1 MRATTR
7 ARVERRSERG
17 ATSAGA
23 IVAALVAAALVTL
36 GIFLFIGRED
46 TGSDPSADPGTA
58 PAPEDLAECTQ
69 LIIAASP
76 EKAGV
81 LGASVDAY
89 NATNPEVDGSCVFA
103 QVVRIGSGTAAIA
116 LSRGWD
122 EQVDGPSPDVWSP
135 AASAWGEIASVQAQ
149 ENDQPDIFP
158 SEGPSI
164 ATSPL
169 VVAMP
174 RPMAE
179 ALGWPDAQIGWADL
193 AGIAQDPAGWGSAG
207 HPEWGAFR
215 LGKTNPNFST
225 SGLNAT
231 IATYFAATGTSSDL
245 TVANV
250 EDDATSEFVAG
261 VESAVVHY
269 GDTSL
274 TFLSNLLRADREGRS
289 LSYVSAVTV
298 EEKSVLDYNDGN
310 PAADPALTST
320 EPPSVPL
327 VAVYPTEGTLVSDNP
342 WFVLDAEWV
351 DEAKRAA
358 AGDLL
363 AYLLSEESQQRFA
376 DDGFRAAD
384 GSPSERITPANG
396 LLPDQPTTIL
406 APPGGTVLDAILRSW
421 EDNRKPA
428 RVLMVL
434 DVSGSM
440 GDTVSGSGS
449 SRLALAQEA
458 TLVALEGF
466 AEQDEVGLWIFSS
479 EQAQNSD
486 VPYTPL
492 VEVAPA
498 GASLPQIEQVVPNLI
513 PNGGT
518 GLYATTKAAHAA
530 LESDATDARIEAVV
544 VLTDGVNEHPDND
557 LAAVLEQL
565 ETEPGQASVR
575 VFTIGYG
582 EDADQETLQAIAEA
596 SDARS
601 YNASDPLAIEQVMI
615 DVVSNF

>member
-1 MRATTR
+1 M
-7 ARVERRSERG
+7 
-17 ATSAGA
+17 
-23 IVAALVAAALVTL
+23 AAVVAAALVAL
-36 GIFLFIGRED
+36 GIFLFVGRDD
-46 TGSDPSADPGTA
+46 TGADPTADPGTTTA
-58 PAPEDLAECTQ
+58 VGDGDGCT
-69 LIIAASP
+69 LLVIAASP
-76 EKAGV
+76 EKSGV
-81 LGASVDAY
+81 LAASVDAY
-89 NATNPEVDGSCVFA
+89 NATNPQVDGSCVVA
-103 QVVRIGSGTAAIA
+103 QVSRIGSGTAAIA
-116 LSRGWD
+116 LARGWN

-135 AASAWGEIASVQAQ
+135 AASAWGEIAAVRAQ
-149 ENDQPDIFP
+149 ENDQPNIFP
-158 SEGPSI
+158 TEGPSI

-174 RPMAE
+174 APMAE
-179 ALGWPDAQIGWADL
+179 ALGWPDAEIGWADL
-193 AGIAQDPAGWGSAG
+193 AGIAQEPAGWGSAG

-250 EDDATSEFVAG
+250 EDEATTDFVSG

-269 GDTSL
+269 GDTTL
-274 TFLSNLLRADREGRS
+274 TFLSNLLRADREGRA

-298 EEKSVLDYNDGN
+298 EEKSVLDYNKGN
-310 PAADPALTST
+310 PAADPALTSA

-327 VAVYPTEGTLVSDNP
+327 VAVYPSEGTLVSDNP
-342 WFVLDAEWV
+342 WFVLEAEWV

-358 AGDLL
+358 AADLL
-363 AYLLSEESQQRFA
+363 AYLLAEESQQRFA

-384 GSPSERITPANG
+384 GTPGEQIVPARG
-396 LLPDQPTTIL
+396 LLPDQPSTVL
-406 APPGGTVLDAILRSW
+406 APPGGTVLDAVLQSW

-440 GDTVSGSGS
+440 GDTVPGSGS
-449 SRLALAQEA
+449 SRLGLAQQA
-458 TLVALEGF
+458 TLVALDGF
-466 AEQDEVGLWIFSS
+466 AAQDEVGLWIFSS
-479 EQAQNSD
+479 EQAQNSA

-492 VEVAPA
+492 VGLSPA
-498 GASLPQIEQVVPNLI
+498 EESLPLIEQVVPNLI

-530 LESDATDARIEAVV
+530 MASEASDARIEAVV
-544 VLTDGVNEHPDND
+544 VLTDGVNENPDND
-557 LAAVLEQL
+557 LNAVLDQL
-565 ETEPGQASVR
+565 QTEPGQPSVR